1 MPSELTFTTSHL
13 VRLRYM
19 AKTEVK
25 LDKAES
31 PPRKA
36 CSIVGELSLK
46 WRGFTRKLLIDE
58 TRMKA

>member
-1 MPSELTFTTSHL
+1 
-13 VRLRYM
+13 M